1 MIQFNFTFGNTIY
14 VYDWTYILCL
24 VIGWI
29 TVALYARRNFDQPT
43 YELSTDEPA
52 SIMIPPVI
60 ASHGQYA
67 RGLMIYLLSMTVLY
81 FGLSIS
87 GPTVVIPILDLFQPG
102 HNFAETTA
110 TAPVVGGAASPAA
123 PANTTGG
130 ADESGVAPVTKET
143 PNPQWPIGVAL
154 ALIGLAPSIAGLRQP
169 ELLLRRF
176 AHRIAAIPA
185 YTKYVA
191 AQMRKTKF
199 DYSRFQDFR
208 YSAIGINYKPAADS
222 TDELDRRWR
231 KLCILYA
238 QMRKF
243 EASDESA
250 DASAADQ
257 QVQRSIEREIKNF
270 SAVLHDLDARLQAQS
285 GEEDRENL
293 SDEVVDALRRL
304 YLLISCMLV
313 AYRIQDI
320 PQALQK
326 MGFAPFEPATDFAA
340 PVFATFCI
348 LFIILLLQHV
358 VAFIIST
365 PLPVARDRIPVSN
378 AMLLRTFISDQFL
391 LWCYSAAI
399 IVFSCGSAVYAA
411 IWLWTRAD
419 IRRTTTVAG
428 PRLPAGTD
436 VTEIIPYFYIFLG
449 SYVVAFVSQFLFNL
463 LLRVQQLLNTT
474 FLNGQSVT
482 ALLSAVM
489 RDAAVSAIAPTGGAL
504 LACFWLARRHV
515 QSSGIAGDIIVTAA
529 VMGLL
534 GAFATFLRFNGPGQ
548 AASLEMIWSAILFY
562 GLLYVVAGIAVGM
575 LAAMLRSHREL
586 LAIGPTNEAAA
597 T

>member
-1 MIQFNFTFGNTIY
+1 MIHLNFTFGNTTY
-14 VYDWTYILCL
+14 VYDWTYVLCL

-60 ASHGQYA
+60 ASHGQYV
-67 RGLMIYLLSMTVLY
+67 RGLMIYLLSMTILY
-81 FGLSIS
+81 LGLSIS

-102 HNFAETTA
+102 HNFAETPPA
-110 TAPVVGGAASPAA
+110 AA
-123 PANTTGG
+123 PANPTPAASPDNTDR
-130 ADESGVAPVTKET
+130 AAESVLPPATKER

-154 ALIGLAPSIAGLRQP
+154 ALIGLAPSIAGIRQP

-176 AHRIAAIPA
+176 SHRIAAIPA

-191 AQMRKTKF
+191 MQMRKTKF
-199 DYSRFQDFR
+199 DYNRFQDFR
-208 YSAIGINYKPAADS
+208 YSSVGINYKPASDS
-222 TDELDRRWR
+222 LDDLDRRWR

-243 EASDESA
+243 ETSDENT
-250 DASAADQ
+250 DASTAVAPQ
-257 QVQRSIEREIKNF
+257 IQRSIEREIKNF
-270 SAVLHDLDARLQAQS
+270 NAALHDLDARLQAQS
-285 GEEDRENL
+285 SEEDRENL
-293 SDEVVDALRRL
+293 LEEVVDTLRRL

-313 AYRIQDI
+313 AYRTQNI

-326 MGFAPFEPATDFAA
+326 MGFSPFEPATDFAA

-358 VAFIIST
+358 IAFIIST
-365 PLPVARDRIPVSN
+365 PLTVLRDRGPVANV
-378 AMLLRTFISDQFL
+378 MLLRTFISDEFL

-399 IVFSCGSAVYAA
+399 VVFSCGSAVYAA
-411 IWLWTRAD
+411 ITLWTRAENRHSA
-419 IRRTTTVAG
+419 ISNAAR
-428 PRLPAGTD
+428 PPAGAD
-436 VTEIIPYFYIFLG
+436 VTEIIIYFYIFLG
-449 SYVVAFVSQFLFNL
+449 SYGIAFVSQLVFNL
-463 LLRVQQLLNTT
+463 LLRIQQLLNTT
-474 FLNGQSVT
+474 VFSGQSIT

-515 QSSGIAGDIIVTAA
+515 QGGGIVGDVVITAG

-534 GAFATFLRFNGPGQ
+534 AAFATFLRFNGPGQ
-548 AASLEMIWSAILFY
+548 TAPVEMIWSAILFY
-562 GLLYVVAGIAVGM
+562 GLLYVMAGIAVGV

-586 LAIGPTNEAAA
+586 IAVVPTSEVSAAA
-597 T
+597 